1 MSEPNHPQN
10 DAPATTPDGQAAEHP
25 TAPASRSPASGNGE
39 RSTIDHTAQRRST
52 KARRPGAP
60 DGNGN
65 AMKHGLHSRR
75 LFGVAEL
82 PAEFRYASVRARE
95 ALESLEAAAIGRY
108 GSIALPLAS
117 KIASVAE
124 TVRDYHVCARL
135 FADTEADATMPAAER
150 RSALERLSGRMAR
163 ARADAVKAID
173 ALRLETSTLDDAWQA
188 YDAHLARQR
197 ALAVSSD
204 SSAGPAANHASNAA
218 VGDSGQRIADN
229 LMPLLPPGF

>member
-1 MSEPNHPQN
+1 MEQEQRISETCPQEESTPAPI
-10 DAPATTPDGQAAEHP
+10 APA
-25 TAPASRSPASGNGE
+25 ASVAGGDGE
-39 RSTIDHTAQRRST
+39 RSTLGHST
-52 KARRPGAP
+52 DERTPKTRTGAP
-60 DGNGN
+60 DGNLN
-65 AMKHGLHSRR
+65 ALKHGLHSRR

-135 FADTEADATMPAAER
+135 FADTQADGTMPAAER

-173 ALRLETSTLDDAWQA
+173 ALRLETSAMDDAWA
-188 YDAHLARQR
+188 AFDAQQARQR
-197 ALAVSSD
+197 AAAALPDTTAVV
-204 SSAGPAANHASNAA
+204 AANASIEPA
-218 VGDSGQRIADN
+218 GDGGPR
-229 LMPLLPPGF
+229 